1 MGADKMKLVLKGVA
15 SKGIELVL
23 KGEGQLSGYLLG
35 IDVKREEPEQIG
47 NWYLL
52 SDLKGEIEGLM
63 SNVVSL
69 IRSWTE
75 GLGGGGKA
83 SACHN

>member
-47 NWYLL
+47 NWYPIWP
-52 SDLKGEIEGLM
+52 E
-63 SNVVSL
+63 
-69 IRSWTE
+69 R
-75 GLGGGGKA
+75 
-83 SACHN
+83 

>member
-1 MGADKMKLVLKGVA
+1 MKSR
-15 SKGIELVL
+15 SKSVTGI
-23 KGEGQLSGYLLG
+23 
-35 IDVKREEPEQIG
+35 
-47 NWYLL
+47 L